1 MITVGREGML
11 NSCGSREHHGAPAL
25 RRLDPLAGDSLPPLP
40 PRLLAKRATPTSC
53 HLGQLVGEIKSEIC
67 LEIDFLRQK
76 LFTLDGATSIYPDT
90 SNFFRISLVPL
101 LPFSLKI
108 LRWLSEHLSYD
119 KRSYGGD

>member
-11 NSCGSREHHGAPAL
+11 NSCGSRGTREHHGAPAL
-25 RRLDPLAGDSLPPLP
+25 RRLDPLAGDSLPLP

-76 LFTLDGATSIYPDT
+76 LFTLDGA
-90 SNFFRISLVPL
+90 IS
-101 LPFSLKI
+101 SAYINGI
-108 LRWLSEHLSYD
+108 LI
-119 KRSYGGD
+119 